1 MPDLKT
7 TRTHNLTSSFCYQKL
22 MVMFSSAIT
31 VVLFCSMMSAQR
43 APKTEA
49 TDRAVQVQMNN
60 VMYHVGENAVVHL
73 RRVGGELVPTKADG
87 IPVFDDKNSF
97 GLRLAAAEMAIS
109 PQSMASVLNQYVFSG
124 KDSPIKDVSI
134 TLKNNLMKVK
144 GKLHN
149 KADVSFETDSSV
161 SVTADGK
168 IRLHAE
174 KIRALHLPAKG
185 LMDLFGVEIA
195 DLIKNGKVSGVTAE
209 KDDLIIDPEQVFPPP
224 KIQGRVTAVAL
235 TDGNIVLTFGSPQQ
249 YKWAKVPAQNYMWY
263 HGNRL
268 QFGKLTMH
276 DTDLL
281 LVDPD
286 PRDPF
291 DFDLGHYKEQLMAG
305 YSKTTA
311 TFGLRTTM
319 VDYNKLKRRQARPA
333 KKQKSK
339 G

>member
-1 MPDLKT
+1 MPDLNT
-7 TRTHNLTSSFCYQKL
+7 TRTHNPTSSICCRKL
-22 MVMFSSAIT
+22 MFIFSFAVT
-31 VVLFCSMMSAQR
+31 AVLCCSKMSAQQ
-43 APKTEA
+43 ASKTEA
-49 TDRAVQVQMNN
+49 KDRVVQVQMNN
-60 VMYHVGENAVVHL
+60 VMYHVGGNAVVHL

-97 GLRLAAAEMAIS
+97 SLRLAAAEMAIS

-124 KDSPIKDVSI
+124 KDSPIREVSI
-134 TLKNNLMKVK
+134 TLENNLMKVK

-149 KADVSFETDSSV
+149 KADISFETDSSV

-209 KDDLIIDPEQVFPPP
+209 KDDLIIDPEKVFPPP
-224 KIQGRVTAVAL
+224 KIQGRVSAVQL
-235 TDGNIVLTFGSPQQ
+235 SNGNIVLTFGSWREYQ
-249 YKWAKVPAQNYMWY
+249 WARVDAKNYMWY

-319 VDYNKLKRRQARPA
+319 VDYNKLKSRA
-333 KKQKSK
+333 KK
-339 G
+339 

>member
-1 MPDLKT
+1 MHDSLKLN
-7 TRTHNLTSSFCYQKL
+7 RSSCNKSRIGLSSFL
-22 MVMFSSAIT
+22 IT
-31 VVLFCSMMSAQR
+31 ASLIGAA
-43 APKTEA
+43 APGQAPAKAKQEP
-49 TDRAVQVQMNN
+49 TDKAVQVQMNN
-60 VMYHVGENAVVHL
+60 VMYHVGGNAVVHL
-73 RRVGGELVPTKADG
+73 RRLAGELVPTKPEG

-97 GLRLAAAEMAIS
+97 SLRVSAATMAIS
-109 PQSMASVLNQYVFSG
+109 PQSMASVLNQYVFSAKG
-124 KDSPIKDVSI
+124 SPIKDVSI
-134 TLKNNLMKVK
+134 QLQNDLMKVK

-149 KADVSFETDSSV
+149 KADISFETDSSV
-161 SVTADGK
+161 SVTDDGK

-195 DLIKNGKVSGVTAE
+195 DLIKNGKVNGVKAE

-224 KIQGRVTAVAL
+224 KIQGRVTAVKL

-249 YKWAKVPAQNYMWY
+249 YQWAKVPAQNYMWY

-291 DFDLGHYKEQLMAG
+291 DFDLDHYKEQLMAG

-319 VDYNKLKRRQARPA
+319 VDYNKLK
-333 KKQKSK
+333 K
-339 G
+339 GKR

>member
-1 MPDLKT
+1 MQNSLETKI
-7 TRTHNLTSSFCYQKL
+7 SFRDKKPIWL
-22 MVMFSSAIT
+22 FSSLIT
-31 VVLFCSMMSAQR
+31 TLLFSAAAMAQQP
-43 APKTEA
+43 AKTEA
-49 TDRAVQVQMNN
+49 ADRTVQVQMNN
-60 VMYHVGENAVVHL
+60 VMYHVGGNAAVHL
-73 RRVGGELVPTKADG
+73 RRLGGELVPTKPDG

-97 GLRLAAAEMAIS
+97 SMRVAAATMAIS
-109 PQSMASVLNQYVFSG
+109 PQSMASVLNQFVFDG
-124 KDSPIKDVSI
+124 KNSPIKDVSI
-134 TLKNNLMKVK
+134 QLENNLMKVK

-161 SVTADGK
+161 SVTDDGK

-195 DLIKNGKVSGVTAE
+195 DLIKNGKVDGVTAE
-209 KDDLIIDPEQVFPPP
+209 KDDLIIDPEKVFPPP
-224 KIQGRVTAVAL
+224 KIQGHLTAVKL

-249 YKWAKVPAQNYMWY
+249 YKWAKVNAQNYMWY

-281 LVDPD
+281 LIDPD

-291 DFDLGHYKEQLMAG
+291 DFDLDNYKEQLMAG
-305 YSKTTA
+305 ESKTTA

-319 VDYNKLKRRQARPA
+319 VDYNKLK
-333 KKQKSK
+333 KSK
-339 G
+339 R

>member
-1 MPDLKT
+1 MRNFLKT
-7 TRTHNLTSSFCYQKL
+7 NSTFFDQRLGWRFL
-22 MVMFSSAIT
+22 FT
-31 VVLFCSMMSAQR
+31 VAALLLCAAGIAQQP
-43 APKTEA
+43 PKQDTA
-49 TDRAVQVQMNN
+49 RKGPSDRAVQVQMNN
-60 VMYHVGENAVVHL
+60 VMYHIGSDVVVHL
-73 RRVGGELVPTKADG
+73 RRVAGELAPTKPDG
-87 IPVFDDKNSF
+87 IPIFDDKNSF
-97 GLRLAAAEMAIS
+97 DLRVTAAEMAIT
-109 PQSMASVLNQYVFSG
+109 PQAMANVLNEHVFFT

-134 TLKNNLMKVK
+134 QLQNNLMKVK

-149 KADVSFETDSSV
+149 KADISFETDSSV

-168 IRLHAE
+168 IKLHAE

-195 DLIKNGKVSGVTAE
+195 DLIKNGKVNGVTAE
-209 KDDLIIDPEQVFPPP
+209 KDDLIIDPEKVFPPP
-224 KIQGRVTAVAL
+224 KIQGRVSAVQL
-235 TDGNIVLTFGSPQQ
+235 SNGNIVLTFGSWREYQ
-249 YKWAKVPAQNYMWY
+249 WAKVDAQNYMWY

-281 LVDPD
+281 LIDPD

-291 DFDLGHYKEQLMAG
+291 DFDLDHYKEQLMAG
-305 YSKTTA
+305 YSKTTS

-319 VDYNKLKRRQARPA
+319 VDYNKLKPRQPRPA
-333 KKQKSK
+333 KKQKGK

>member
-1 MPDLKT
+1 MRDSQNTK
-7 TRTHNLTSSFCYQKL
+7 SSFCDRRRIAL
-22 MVMFSSAIT
+22 FSFT
-31 VVLFCSMMSAQR
+31 VTVLLFCAAMSAQQLS
-43 APKTEA
+43 KTEA
-49 TDRAVQVQMNN
+49 ADRAVQVQMNN
-60 VMYHVGENAVVHL
+60 VMYHIGGDAAVHL
-73 RRVGGELVPTKADG
+73 RRLAGELVPTKPDG

-97 GLRLAAAEMAIS
+97 GLRVTAAEMAIS

-124 KDSPIKDVSI
+124 KDSPIKNVSI
-134 TLKNNLMKVK
+134 QLENNLMKVK

-149 KADVSFETDSSV
+149 KADISFETESNV

-168 IRLHAE
+168 LRLHAE

-224 KIQGRVTAVAL
+224 KIQGRVTAVKL
-235 TDGNIVLTFGSPQQ
+235 TGGNIVLTFGSPQQ

-263 HGNRL
+263 RGNRL

-291 DFDLGHYKEQLMAG
+291 DFDLDHYKEQLMAG
-305 YSKTTA
+305 CSKTTA

-319 VDYNKLKRRQARPA
+319 VDYNKLKTHAA
-333 KKQKSK
+333 KATGK
-339 G
+339 

>member
-1 MPDLKT
+1 MPDLST
-7 TRTHNLTSSFCYQKL
+7 TPTRNPISSFCYQKL
-22 MVMFSSAIT
+22 MVMFSSAVT
-31 VVLFCSMMSAQR
+31 AVLFCSTMSAQQ
-43 APKTEA
+43 AAKTEA
-49 TDRAVQVQMNN
+49 PDRAVQVQMNN
-60 VMYHVGENAVVHL
+60 VMYHIGSNVVVHL
-73 RRVGGELVPTKADG
+73 RRVGGELTPTKRDG
-87 IPVFDDKNSF
+87 IPIFDDKNSF
-97 GLRLAAAEMAIS
+97 DLRIKAAEMAIT
-109 PQSMASVLNQYVFSG
+109 PQAMANVLNEHVFSV

-134 TLKNNLMKVK
+134 QLQNNLMKVK

-149 KADVSFETDSSV
+149 KADISFETDSSM

-195 DLIKNGKVSGVTAE
+195 DLIKNGKVNGVTAE
-209 KDDLIIDPEQVFPPP
+209 KDDLIIDPEKVFPPP
-224 KIQGRVTAVAL
+224 KIRGRVSAVQL
-235 TDGNIVLTFGSPQQ
+235 SNGNIVLTFGSWREYQ
-249 YKWAKVPAQNYMWY
+249 WARVDAQNYMWY

-291 DFDLGHYKEQLMAG
+291 DFDLDHYQEQLMAG
-305 YSKTTA
+305 YSKITA

-319 VDYNKLKRRQARPA
+319 VDYNKLKRRQGKPA
-333 KKQKSK
+333 KKQKGK

>member
-7 TRTHNLTSSFCYQKL
+7 TRTHNLTSSFRYQKL
-22 MVMFSSAIT
+22 MVIFSSAVT
-31 VVLFCSMMSAQR
+31 AVLFCTMMSAQQ
-43 APKTEA
+43 ASKTEA

-97 GLRLAAAEMAIS
+97 GLRLAAAEMAIP

-174 KIRALHLPAKG
+174 
-185 LMDLFGVEIA
+185 
-195 DLIKNGKVSGVTAE
+195 
-209 KDDLIIDPEQVFPPP
+209 
-224 KIQGRVTAVAL
+224 
-235 TDGNIVLTFGSPQQ
+235 
-249 YKWAKVPAQNYMWY
+249 
-263 HGNRL
+263 
-268 QFGKLTMH
+268 
-276 DTDLL
+276 
-281 LVDPD
+281 
-286 PRDPF
+286 
-291 DFDLGHYKEQLMAG
+291 
-305 YSKTTA
+305 
-311 TFGLRTTM
+311 
-319 VDYNKLKRRQARPA
+319 
-333 KKQKSK
+333 
-339 G
+339 